1 MLLKKKEPGVYLND
15 LNAAAVVITEIK
27 SINNDRNQDFVHAQ
41 ELHSVFKLTM

>member
-1 MLLKKKEPGVYLND
+1 MCMLLKKKQPGVYLNT
-15 LNAAAVVITEIK
+15 AAVVITEIK